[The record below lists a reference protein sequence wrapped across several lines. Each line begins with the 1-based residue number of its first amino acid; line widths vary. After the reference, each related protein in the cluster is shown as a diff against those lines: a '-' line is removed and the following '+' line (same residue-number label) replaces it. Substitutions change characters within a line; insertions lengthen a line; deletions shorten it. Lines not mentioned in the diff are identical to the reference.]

1 MGLISR
7 EGGTELSLGLDVEL
21 SVCADVAESSEGP
34 TTNPDVRFGRSAVLE
49 PCDVDVGRVDARSEG
64 VEGLEVAA
72 LAGDGGFP
80 GPEVCGAIWT
90 GSG

>member
-21 SVCADVAESSEGP
+21 SVFAGVAEPSDGP
-34 TTNPDVRFGRSAVLE
+34 TINPDARFDRFAVLE
-49 PCDVDVGRVDARSEG
+49 PWDMDVGRVDARSDG
-64 VEGLEVAA
+64 VDGLEVAA
-72 LAGDGGFP
+72 LAGDGVFP